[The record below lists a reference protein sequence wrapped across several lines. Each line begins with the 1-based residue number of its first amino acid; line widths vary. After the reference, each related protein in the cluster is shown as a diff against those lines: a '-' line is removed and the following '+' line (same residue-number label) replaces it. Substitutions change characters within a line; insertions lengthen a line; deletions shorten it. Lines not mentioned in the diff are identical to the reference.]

1 MGFEFLLHEKKRQVG
16 EAQMKEKRE
25 RRLQKMESGKK
36 DDIKKMIQTTIH
48 WAQDKALGKSQV
60 TKVAWIA
67 LESLQYRDNLM
78 EV

>member
-1 MGFEFLLHEKKRQVG
+1 
-16 EAQMKEKRE
+16 
-25 RRLQKMESGKK
+25 MESGKK
-36 DDIKKMIQTTIH
+36 DDKKKMIQTTIH

>member
-1 MGFEFLLHEKKRQVG
+1 
-16 EAQMKEKRE
+16 
-25 RRLQKMESGKK
+25 MESGKK
-36 DDIKKMIQTTIH
+36 DDKKKMIQTTIH
-48 WAQDKALGKSQV
+48 RAEDEALGKSQV